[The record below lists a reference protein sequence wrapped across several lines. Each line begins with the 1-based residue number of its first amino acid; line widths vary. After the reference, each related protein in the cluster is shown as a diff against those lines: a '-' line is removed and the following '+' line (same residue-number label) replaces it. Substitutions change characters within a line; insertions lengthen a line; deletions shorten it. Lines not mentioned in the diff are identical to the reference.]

1 MQNELDEKKNSWA
14 RQGAEIKELASQK
27 NTLKA
32 QVEEYELKIKT
43 LIGDYERESKRYIK
57 DIQEIHEHYRGV
69 QSNAAEM
76 DSRILMYKQDME
88 NATQAERATKKE
100 NLRLTF

>member
-1 MQNELDEKKNSWA
+1 MDEKKNSWA
-14 RQGAEIKELASQK
+14 RQATEIKELTSQK

-57 DIQEIHEHYRGV
+57 DI
-69 QSNAAEM
+69 
-76 DSRILMYKQDME
+76 
-88 NATQAERATKKE
+88 
-100 NLRLTF
+100 

>member
-1 MQNELDEKKNSWA
+1 MQSELDEKKNSWG
-14 RQGAEIKELASQK
+14 RQSAEIKELSSQK

-69 QSNAAEM
+69 
-76 DSRILMYKQDME
+76 
-88 NATQAERATKKE
+88 
-100 NLRLTF
+100 